1 MKIKKIR
8 EIGAMQ
14 EREKGTAVVTLE
26 NPEQKR
32 QIMEKKRR
40 LRGRKKRIDDDLI
53 WEERKNRWKMRKVA
67 RRQERECRKIWT
79 ERGVHR

>member
-1 MKIKKIR
+1 MEIKKIR
-8 EIGAMQ
+8 GIGAMQ

-53 WEERKNRWKMRKVA
+53 
-67 RRQERECRKIWT
+67 
-79 ERGVHR
+79 